1 MMPTPT
7 LTIGSAGP
15 IASDFTPFNSAG
27 RPVLDELPSSDDLRE
42 FLKSLTE
49 REVAFLLIGGF
60 AVALHG
66 YPRATADFD
75 LWVESSAANGE
86 RVLAAL
92 RDFGFMPTDDAARA
106 LVTPGK
112 ILRMGYPPTRIEL
125 LTAPAGVEFG
135 PCRSR
140 AVMKDLFGVAVPVIG
155 LDDLI
160 ANKRAAGRP
169 KDLIDV
175 AELERIRSRL
185 NP

>member
-1 MMPTPT
+1 
-7 LTIGSAGP
+7 
-15 IASDFTPFNSAG
+15 
-27 RPVLDELPSSDDLRE
+27 LDELPSSDDLRE

-49 REVAFLLIGGF
+49 REVSYLLIGGY

-66 YPRATADFD
+66 YPRATVDFD
-75 LWVESSAANGE
+75 LWVDPSAANAE

-92 RDFGFMPTDDAARA
+92 RDFGFAPTEEAARA

-112 ILRMGYPPTRIEL
+112 ILRMGYPPMRIEL

-135 PCRSR
+135 TCRPR
-140 AVMKDLFGVAVPVIG
+140 AVMKEVFGVAVPVIG

-169 KDLIDV
+169 KDLLDI
-175 AELERIRSRL
+175 AELERIRERL
-185 NP
+185 RS